1 MDLQSLAH
9 LSQANKALAEVMQHC
24 LTDAPKDEL
33 QKVKKVNRKLV
44 QIVCHMTSAFAQI
57 YDAFVEDDE
66 LDLGSYDSWPCEVS
80 RDMVS
85 EINNY
90 YDLET
95 LKKTVSRPMTDKETQ
110 RFLEGDDGFI
120 FTPEDKAKTVEHLL
134 QYV

>member
-66 LDLGSYDSWPCEVS
+66 LDLGLSL
-80 RDMVS
+80 
-85 EINNY
+85 IH
-90 YDLET
+90 
-95 LKKTVSRPMTDKETQ
+95 
-110 RFLEGDDGFI
+110 I
-120 FTPEDKAKTVEHLL
+120 
-134 QYV
+134 